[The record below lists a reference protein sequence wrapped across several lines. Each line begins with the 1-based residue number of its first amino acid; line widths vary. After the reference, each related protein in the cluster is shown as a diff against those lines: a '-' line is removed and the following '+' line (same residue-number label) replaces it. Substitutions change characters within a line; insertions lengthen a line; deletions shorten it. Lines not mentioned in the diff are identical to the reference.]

1 MLRQRSRPH
10 TALVLVLSILCAILI
25 ALGLFLF
32 LRNLNGSSGE
42 VKSAFLVEGLDPAAQ
57 TGTPPGAPWNEK
69 SPGENLFGYR
79 VSSTVT
85 FQSDGTGG
93 GLNVQNPAFNEYL
106 MVVEL
111 TADGD
116 ESVLYRS
123 QYIAPNQY
131 ISKVDLREPLA
142 PGEHEGTVY
151 LSAVDPKTLDV
162 VGVLENPILIKVK

>member
-42 VKSAFLVEGLDPAAQ
+42 VKSAFRVEGLDPAAQ
-57 TGTPPGAPWNEK
+57 SGTPPGAPWNEK

-111 TADGD
+111 TDRK
-116 ESVLYRS
+116 SV
-123 QYIAPNQY
+123 
-131 ISKVDLREPLA
+131 V
-142 PGEHEGTVY
+142 
-151 LSAVDPKTLDV
+151 
-162 VGVLENPILIKVK
+162 

>member
-1 MLRQRSRPH
+1 M
-10 TALVLVLSILCAILI
+10 
-25 ALGLFLF
+25 
-32 LRNLNGSSGE
+32 
-42 VKSAFLVEGLDPAAQ
+42 
-57 TGTPPGAPWNEK
+57 
-69 SPGENLFGYR
+69 
-79 VSSTVT
+79 
-85 FQSDGTGG
+85 
-93 GLNVQNPAFNEYL
+93 QNPAFNEYL